1 MSRKPHRA
9 RRWLIGTLDRRR
21 CASLEIDGRRVGR
34 VEFRAAV
41 EAHRTMYP
49 HLIEHRS
56 AGLARKRTARGRKAA
71 VLASRP
77 LVGCDHEF
85 SYREDTIGDGFYT
98 ATERWLECDH
108 CGAHRS
114 ATWEDAPSYDDY
126 F

>member
-34 VEFRAAV
+34 VEFRAAL
-41 EAHRTMYP
+41 EAHRAMYP

-56 AGLARKRTARGRKAA
+56 AGVRRARTARGRKAA

-85 SYREDTIGDGFYT
+85 VYHQDTQGDYVYT
-98 ATERWLECDH
+98 QTVHWLECAN

-114 ATWEDAPSYDDY
+114 ASWEDAPSYDDY
-126 F
+126 Y

>member
-1 MSRKPHRA
+1 MSRKHHRA
-9 RRWLIGTLDRRR
+9 RRCLSGTLDRRYGGF
-21 CASLEIDGRRVGR
+21 LEIDGRRVGR
-34 VEFRAAV
+34 VEFRAALD
-41 EAHRTMYP
+41 ANRAMNPY
-49 HLIEHRS
+49 LIEHRG
-56 AGLARKRTARGRKAA
+56 AGIARKRTARGRKAA
-71 VLASRP
+71 VLGRRP

-85 SYREDTIGDGFYT
+85 SYREDTIGDGLYT